1 MQFPKGSGLEF
12 LDKTVRRSLN
22 YYADILRSDKITQ
35 SIFKQVKGVRPI
47 PLPNLESLRKPVE
60 SLIKGLNNAVSQ
72 FTAKPER
79 VDYHSVVNS
88 FLPPGAK
95 LLNAQYPANAGEMQ
109 LADIDNDKRN
119 ELIAS
124 YRTMDG
130 IRTLVLKKDEVQWYK
145 MAEISTPDYDEVHY
159 RGVADMM
166 GDGKKYLLL
175 GLVSRHNARTLFAY
189 SMTDG
194 GAKKI
199 FSKNYSKLD
208 LQKSRDASGSV
219 KDVIALWHENA
230 PGIYDIELVRWNGI
244 DLEKMNANR
253 YLASRV
259 VPYYINRLRQ
269 NPKNT
274 IDWYNL
280 AETLSKTGDKASAS
294 RAVSLGIGHDPDE
307 HLKERFNALKAKL

>member
-1 MQFPKGSGLEF
+1 MQFPKGSGLE
-12 LDKTVRRSLN
+12 LIEKTVRKSLN
-22 YYADILRSDKITQ
+22 YYADALKSDKIAQ
-35 SIFKQVKGVRPI
+35 SIFKPAWSGPTI
-47 PLPNLESLRKPVE
+47 SLPNLDTLRKPVE
-60 SLIKGLNNAVSQ
+60 TLFKSFSNAVSQ
-72 FTAKPER
+72 FALKPER
-79 VDYHSVVNS
+79 IDYHAVVNS

-95 LLNAQYPANAGEMQ
+95 LIKAQYPENAGEIQ
-109 LADIDNDKRN
+109 LADIDNDKRG

-159 RGVADMM
+159 RGTADMM
-166 GDGKKYLLL
+166 GDGKKFLLL
-175 GLVSRHNARTLFAY
+175 GLVSRQRIRTLFAY

-194 GAKKI
+194 GARKI

-219 KDVIALWHENA
+219 KDVIAVWNENA
-230 PGIYDIELVRWNGI
+230 PEIYDIELVRWNGI

-253 YLASRV
+253 YLSSKV

-269 NPKNT
+269 NPNNT
-274 IDWYNL
+274 ADWYNL
-280 AETLSKTGDKASAS
+280 ADSLSRTGDKASAL
-294 RAVSLGIGHDPDE
+294 RAVNLGLGHNPE
-307 HLKERFNALKAKL
+307 AFLKERFNALRSKL